1 MRTISCNGFIFF
13 ICVLFLSCA
22 SRASSA
28 QESTPNSEAQGKK
41 ETQGALRAAQQEQR
55 PEPAVVEAGNSPK
68 PIVPEGRTPVVGG
81 CNFDCIKPDIAAQN
95 FFVALLSDPGIKS
108 QEKPADKRN
117 SKGPPAYYFV
127 ESRIFSY
134 KGINHGEQ
142 WNRMWAAGDRSAR
155 KKKME
160 QFFADLRAE
169 LLGVTTGVAVDDL
182 VKANLK
188 SSASRPGEAS
198 YIFLAPGLA
207 EPLHA
212 LFRKRGVEWLLHKL
226 EVHQ

>member
-1 MRTISCNGFIFF
+1 MKTIVCNGFIVF
-13 ICVLFLSCA
+13 ICVFFLSCA

-28 QESTPNSEAQGKK
+28 QESTPSSEVQAKK
-41 ETQGALRAAQQEQR
+41 ETQGALSAAQREER
-55 PEPAVVEAGNSPK
+55 SEPAAVEPANSPT

-81 CNFDCIKPDIAAQN
+81 CNFDCIKPDIAAQK
-95 FFVALLSDPGIKS
+95 FFVALLSEPGMKS
-108 QEKPADKRN
+108 QEKSVDKRN
-117 SKGPPAYYFV
+117 SKGPPSYYFV
-127 ESRIFSY
+127 ESRVFSY

-142 WNRMWAAGDRSAR
+142 WSRMWAGGDRSAR

-160 QFFADLRAE
+160 QFFADLRVE

-198 YIFLAPGLA
+198 YIFVAPGLA

-212 LFRKRGVEWLLHKL
+212 VFRKRGVEWLLHKL